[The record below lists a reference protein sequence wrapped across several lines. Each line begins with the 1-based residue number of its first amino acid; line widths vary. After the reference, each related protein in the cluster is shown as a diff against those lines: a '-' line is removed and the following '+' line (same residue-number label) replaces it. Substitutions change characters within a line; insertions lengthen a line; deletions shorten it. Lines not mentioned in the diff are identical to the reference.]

1 VLGMLKSSGS
11 LRRFFAAHLQ
21 SQLGSG
27 AGYVAL
33 VLIAYQRLHSGWAIA
48 LVLLADFLPGIVLAA
63 PFGALADRFSRM
75 RLAVLAD
82 LLRAG
87 AFIGLAVVPSIGAT
101 LVLALVAGIGSSL
114 FRPAVAAAL
123 PELVDADQRSAATAL
138 YGGIF
143 SFGMTAGPAIAALLL
158 FVASPAEILAVNGA
172 TFLVSAAL
180 LTRVP
185 LGRGDTD
192 DDAEGDSLWSSTRE
206 GVRAAA
212 QMPGIPALLAI
223 GAVSVL
229 AASVM
234 NVAEPLLA
242 SGPLAA
248 GKSGYS
254 LLVAIYGAGMVLGSV
269 VNARMGSDIGNL
281 RSRLLVGLALNGIG
295 MVASAV
301 APSLGWATASF
312 LLTGVSNALIVAPE
326 ARLFQEL
333 VAERMLG
340 RVFGLQAMLVDTA
353 YVVAFLSAG
362 LLLTTLG
369 VRSVFALGGSL
380 LLALTIAGWLG
391 FHPSRPA
398 ERFPAAL
405 PETG

>member
-1 VLGMLKSSGS
+1 MLRMLGSSSS

-63 PFGALADRFSRM
+63 PFGALADRLPRM

-82 LLRAG
+82 VLRAG
-87 AFIGLAVVPSIGAT
+87 AFIGLAVVGSIGAT
-101 LVLALVAGIGSSL
+101 LVLALAAGVGSAL
-114 FRPAVAAAL
+114 FRPAVAASL
-123 PELVDADQRSAATAL
+123 PELVDADQRSPATAL

-158 FVASPAEILAVNGA
+158 FVASPAMILTVNGA

-180 LTRVP
+180 LTGVR
-185 LGRGDTD
+185 LGQGEPN
-192 DDAEGDSLWSSTRE
+192 DAEGASLWSATRD

-212 QMPGIPALLAI
+212 QMPGIPALLVI
-223 GAVSVL
+223 GAGSVL

-242 SGPLAA
+242 TGPLAA
-248 GKSGYS
+248 GAAGYS
-254 LLVAIYGAGMVLGSV
+254 LLVAVYGAGMVIGSV
-269 VNARMGSDIGNL
+269 ANTRMGSDVNNL
-281 RSRLLVGLALNGIG
+281 RSRLLVGLALNGVG
-295 MVASAV
+295 MVASAI
-301 APSLGWATASF
+301 APSLWWAIGSF
-312 LLTGVSNALIVAPE
+312 LLTGISNSLIIGPE

-340 RVFGLQAMLVDTA
+340 RVFGLQAMLLDIA
-353 YVVAFLSAG
+353 YVTAFLSAG

-369 VRSVFALGGSL
+369 VRSIFAMGGSL

-398 ERFPAAL
+398 QTLPAAL

>member
-1 VLGMLKSSGS
+1 MLRMLRSSSS

-63 PFGALADRFSRM
+63 PFGALADRLPRM

-87 AFIGLAVVPSIGAT
+87 AFLGLAVVPSIGAT
-101 LVLALVAGIGSSL
+101 LVLALAAGVGSAL
-114 FRPAVAAAL
+114 FRPAVGAAL

-138 YGGIF
+138 YGAVF
-143 SFGMTAGPAIAALLL
+143 SFGMTIGPAITALLL
-158 FVASPAEILAVNGA
+158 LVASPAEILAVNGV
-172 TFLVSAAL
+172 TFVFSAAL
-180 LTRVP
+180 LSGVP
-185 LGRGDTD
+185 MGRGSE
-192 DDAEGDSLWSSTRE
+192 ASGDGETLWSATRA
-206 GVRAAA
+206 GARAAA
-212 QMPGIPALLAI
+212 AIPGIGALLVI

-229 AASVM
+229 AAAVM

-242 SGPLAA
+242 TGPLAA

-254 LLVAIYGAGMVLGSV
+254 LLVGVYGAGMVAGSIL
-269 VNARMGSDIGNL
+269 NARMGSDVSNL
-281 RSRLLVGLALNGIG
+281 RHRLLVGIGLNGVG
-295 MVASAV
+295 MLASAL
-301 APSLGWATASF
+301 APNLGWAIGSF
-312 LLTGVSNALIVAPE
+312 ALTGLSNSLIMGPE
-326 ARLFQEL
+326 TRLFQEL
-333 VAERMLG
+333 VTERVLG
-340 RVFGLQAMLVDTA
+340 RVFGLQAMLADVA
-353 YVVAFLSAG
+353 YVIAFLSSG

-369 VRSVFALGGSL
+369 VRSVFALGGSA
-380 LLALTIAGWLG
+380 LLALAIAGWIG
-391 FHPSRPA
+391 FHPSRA
-398 ERFPAAL
+398 TESFPAAL

>member
-1 VLGMLKSSGS
+1 MLRMLGSSSS

-33 VLIAYQRLHSGWAIA
+33 VLIAYQRLHSGWAVA

-63 PFGALADRFSRM
+63 PFGTLADRLPRT

-82 LLRAG
+82 LMRAG

-101 LVLALVAGIGSSL
+101 LVLALAAGVGSAL

-123 PELVDADQRSAATAL
+123 PELVDDDQRSAATAL

-143 SFGMTAGPAIAALLL
+143 SFGMTAGPAVAALLL
-158 FVASPAEILAVNGA
+158 FVASPAEVLAVNGA
-172 TFLVSAAL
+172 TFLMSAAL
-180 LTRVP
+180 LAGVP
-185 LGRGDTD
+185 LGHGNADHAD
-192 DDAEGDSLWSSTRE
+192 GVSLWSATRE
-206 GVRAAA
+206 GARAAA
-212 QMPGIPALLAI
+212 EMPGIPALLVT

-242 SGPLAA
+242 TGPLAA

-254 LLVAIYGAGMVLGSV
+254 LLVAVYGAGMVIGSV
-269 VNARMGSDIGNL
+269 INARAGCDVGNL
-281 RSRLLVGLALNGIG
+281 RSRLLVGVALNGVG
-295 MVASAV
+295 MVASAL
-301 APSLGWATASF
+301 APTLGWAIGSF
-312 LLTGVSNALIVAPE
+312 LLTGISNSLIVGPE

-333 VAERMLG
+333 VAERLLG
-340 RVFGLQAMLVDTA
+340 RVFGLQSMLTDIA
-353 YVVAFLSAG
+353 YVVAFLSSG
-362 LLLTTLG
+362 LLLTTVG
-369 VRSVFALGGSL
+369 VRSVFAFGGSL
-380 LLALTIAGWLG
+380 LLALTVAGWLR
-391 FHPSRPA
+391 FHPTRPT
-398 ERFPAAL
+398 ETFPAAL

>member
-1 VLGMLKSSGS
+1 MLRMLRSSSS

-48 LVLLADFLPGIVLAA
+48 LVLLADFVPGIVLAA
-63 PFGALADRFSRM
+63 PFGALADRVARR
-75 RLAVLAD
+75 RLAVLGD

-87 AFIGLAVVPSIGAT
+87 AFIGLALVGSIGAT
-101 LVLALVAGIGSSL
+101 LVLALAAGVGSAL

-123 PELVDADQRSAATAL
+123 PELVDTDQRSAATAL

-143 SFGMTAGPAIAALLL
+143 SFGLTAGPAIAAMLL
-158 FVASPAEILAVNGA
+158 FVASPAMILAVNGA

-180 LTRVP
+180 LAGVP
-185 LGRGDTD
+185 MGHGGEDAD
-192 DDAEGDSLWSSTRE
+192 DGETLWSSTRA
-206 GVRAAA
+206 GARAAA
-212 QMPGIPALLAI
+212 QLRGVPALLVI
-223 GAVSVL
+223 GGVSVL
-229 AASVM
+229 AAAVM

-242 SGPLAA
+242 TGPLAA

-254 LLVAIYGAGMVLGSV
+254 LLVAVYGAGMVIGSV
-269 VNARMGSDIGNL
+269 VNAGAGSDVGDL
-281 RSRLLVGLALNGIG
+281 RTRLLVGLALNGVG
-295 MVASAV
+295 MVGSSL
-301 APSLGWATASF
+301 APSLQWATASF
-312 LLTGVSNALIVAPE
+312 VLTGISNSLIIASE

-333 VAERMLG
+333 VAERLLG
-340 RVFGLQAMLVDTA
+340 RVFGLQGMLADIA
-353 YVVAFLSAG
+353 FVVAFLSSG
-362 LLLTTLG
+362 VLLTTLG
-369 VRSVFALGGSL
+369 VRSVFAMGGCL
-380 LLALTIAGWLG
+380 LLALTVAGWLR

-398 ERFPAAL
+398 ETFPAAL

>member
-1 VLGMLKSSGS
+1 VLGMLESSRS

-63 PFGALADRFSRM
+63 PFGALADRFPRM

-101 LVLALVAGIGSSL
+101 LVLALAAGIGSSL

-143 SFGMTAGPAIAALLL
+143 SFGMTAGPAVAALLL
-158 FVASPAEILAVNGA
+158 FVTSPAAVLAVNGA
-172 TFLVSAAL
+172 TFLVSAVL
-180 LTRVP
+180 LLGVP
-185 LGRGDTD
+185 LGRSDTD
-192 DDAEGDSLWSSTRE
+192 DAESASLWSATRA
-206 GVRAAA
+206 GIHAAA
-212 QMPGIPALLAI
+212 HMPGIPALLVI

-229 AASVM
+229 AAAVM

-254 LLVAIYGAGMVLGSV
+254 VLVAVYGAGMVIGSV

-281 RSRLLVGLALNGIG
+281 RSRLLVGLALNGVG
-295 MVASAV
+295 MVASAI
-301 APSLGWATASF
+301 APSLGWAIGSF
-312 LLTGVSNALIVAPE
+312 LLTGISNSLIVAPE

-340 RVFGLQAMLVDTA
+340 RVFGLQAMLTDTA
-353 YVVAFLSAG
+353 YVIAFLSAG
-362 LLLTTLG
+362 VLLATLG

>member
-1 VLGMLKSSGS
+1 MFRLLRSSSS

-48 LVLLADFLPGIVLAA
+48 LVLLADFLPGIMLAA
-63 PFGALADRFSRM
+63 PFGALADRLARR
-75 RLAVLAD
+75 RLAVVAD

-101 LVLALVAGIGSSL
+101 LVLALVAGVGSAL
-114 FRPAVAAAL
+114 VRPAVAAAL
-123 PELVDADQRSAATAL
+123 PELVGPEQRSAGTAL

-143 SFGMTAGPAIAALLL
+143 SFGMTAGPAIAAVLL
-158 FVASPAEILAVNGA
+158 FVASPAAILAVNGA
-172 TFLVSAAL
+172 TFLVSAVVL
-180 LTRVP
+180 MGVP
-185 LGRGDTD
+185 MGHGGEDAD
-192 DDAEGDSLWSSTRE
+192 DDTLWSATRA
-206 GVRAAA
+206 GAHAAA
-212 QMPGIPALLAI
+212 RLPGIPALLVI

-229 AASVM
+229 AAAVM

-242 SGPLAA
+242 TGPLAA

-254 LLVAIYGAGMVLGSV
+254 LLVAVYGAGMVIGSV
-269 VNARMGSDIGNL
+269 VNARAGCDVGNL
-281 RSRLLVGLALNGIG
+281 RTRLLVGLALNGVG
-295 MVASAV
+295 MVASAF
-301 APSLGWATASF
+301 APNLQWALMSF
-312 LLTGVSNALIVAPE
+312 LLTGISNSLIVASE

-340 RVFGLQAMLVDTA
+340 RVFGLQGMLADIA
-353 YVVAFLSAG
+353 FVVAFLSSG
-362 LLLTTLG
+362 LLLATLG
-369 VRSVFALGGSL
+369 VRSVFAMGGCL
-380 LLALTIAGWLG
+380 LLALTVAGWLR
-391 FHPSRPA
+391 FHPSRPPETFA
-398 ERFPAAL
+398 AAL